1 VTEEKRQAQEIAFL
15 IAQWEV
21 RDMMSLKETDR
32 NFFLFLPESTRV
44 AIIDAE
50 DVATALDKLGYNV
63 PHLIR
68 VFEAFEEKCYV
79 RTALGEMRLPNG

>member
-1 VTEEKRQAQEIAFL
+1 
-15 IAQWEV
+15 
-21 RDMMSLKETDR
+21 MMSLNETDV
-32 NFFLFLPESTRV
+32 NFFLFLPESTRF

-50 DVATALDKLGYNV
+50 DIAAALTDLGYNV

-68 VFEAFEEKCYV
+68 VFEALEEKCYM

>member
-1 VTEEKRQAQEIAFL
+1 MLRLNDI
-15 IAQWEV
+15 
-21 RDMMSLKETDR
+21 DHD
-32 NFFLFLPESTRV
+32 FFLFLPESTRF

-50 DVATALDKLGYNV
+50 DIAAALSDLGYNV

-68 VFEAFEEKCYV
+68 VFEALEEKCYM